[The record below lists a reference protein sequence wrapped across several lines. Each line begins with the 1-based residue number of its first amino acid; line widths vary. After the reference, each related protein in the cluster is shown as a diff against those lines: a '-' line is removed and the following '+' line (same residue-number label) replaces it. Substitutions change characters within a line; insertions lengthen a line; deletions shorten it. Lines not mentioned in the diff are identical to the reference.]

1 MADDK
6 ADINYENACKEIAAL
21 KAENYE
27 LKRVIEALPSCQMVE
42 DLEAER
48 DALTLQVVRWKC
60 GADELYDSNERLR
73 AALEKII
80 KSEWLGSADTKMLA
94 IARREL
100 ERDQEC

>member
-6 ADINYENACKEIAAL
+6 PDWQAGAEAQTFMDQRDVEIAAL
-21 KAENYE
+21 K
-27 LKRVIEALPSCQMVE
+27 
-42 DLEAER
+42 AER

>member
-21 KAENYE
+21 KAERDE
-27 LKRVIEALPSCQMVE
+27 LKASLSHERAKFYN
-42 DLEAER
+42 ER

-100 ERDQEC
+100 EKDQER